1 MTANLLRTTPVFR
14 TTPALRTTTA
24 ALAIAAGLGLTAAAS
39 PAQADE
45 AQAATG
51 EEVPQAEIEA
61 ARGLVKGFF
70 TELKGELQ
78 SAIKEGGPAHA
89 IGVCQE
95 VAPSIAGKMSENSG
109 WSVGRTALK
118 VRNPRN
124 TPSVRERAVLMEF
137 KQRHAEGE
145 SFKTMESATV
155 VEEGDRRYLHY
166 MKAIPT
172 QQVCLACHG
181 SNVKKP
187 VEEAIAAQYPADAA
201 TGFEKGELRGAF
213 TFVKPLTAE

>member
-1 MTANLLRTTPVFR
+1 MTTHPLRM
-14 TTPALRTTTA
+14 TTA
-24 ALAIAAGLGLTAAAS
+24 ALAIAAGLGLTAGSAA
-39 PAQADE
+39 AQTDETKTANAD
-45 AQAATG
+45 
-51 EEVPQAEIEA
+51 VPQAEIKA
-61 ARGLVKGFF
+61 ARGLVKGFAS
-70 TELKGELQ
+70 ELKGELQ
-78 SAIKEGGPAHA
+78 AAIKDGGPPHA

-95 VAPSIAGKMSENSG
+95 VAPSIAGEMSEKSG
-109 WSVGRTALK
+109 WAVGRTALK

-124 TPSVRERAVLMEF
+124 SPSVRERAVLMDF

-172 QQVCLACHG
+172 QEVCLACHG
-181 SNVKKP
+181 SNVKEP
-187 VEEAIAAQYPADAA
+187 VRKAIDAQYPADAA

-213 TFVKPLTAE
+213 TFVKPLGEE

>member
-1 MTANLLRTTPVFR
+1 MTMRLP
-14 TTPALRTTTA
+14 RTTTA
-24 ALAIAAGLGLTAAAS
+24 ALAIAAGLGLTATAT
-39 PAQADE
+39 PADAGE

-51 EEVPQAEIEA
+51 DVPQAEVKA

-78 SAIKEGGPAHA
+78 AAIKEGGPAHA

-95 VAPSIAGKMSENSG
+95 VAPSIAGEMSEKSG
-109 WSVGRTALK
+109 WAVGRTSLK

-124 TPSVRERAVLMEF
+124 APSVRERAVLMEF
-137 KQRHAEGE
+137 KRRHAEGE
-145 SFKTMESATV
+145 GFKTMESKAV
-155 VEEGDRRYLHY
+155 IEEGGRRYLHY

-172 QQVCLACHG
+172 QEVCLACHG
-181 SNVKKP
+181 SNVKEP
-187 VEEAIAAQYPADAA
+187 VQKAIDAQYPADAA
-201 TGFEKGELRGAF
+201 TGFQKGELRGAF

>member
-1 MTANLLRTTPVFR
+1 MTTTL
-14 TTPALRTTTA
+14 LRTTTA
-24 ALAIAAGLGLTAAAS
+24 ALAIAVGLGLTAAAT

-51 EEVPQAEIEA
+51 EVPQAEVEA

-78 SAIKEGGPAHA
+78 SAIKEGGPPHA
-89 IGVCQE
+89 IGVCEE
-95 VAPSIAGKMSENSG
+95 VAPSIAGTISEKSG
-109 WSVGRTALK
+109 WAVGRTALK

-137 KQRHAEGE
+137 KRRHAEGE
-145 SFKTMESATV
+145 SFKQMESAAV
-155 VEEGDRRYLHY
+155 IEEGGRRYLHY

-172 QQVCLACHG
+172 QEVCLACHG
-181 SNVKKP
+181 SNVKEP
-187 VEEAIAAQYPADAA
+187 VQEAIDARYPADSA

-213 TFVKPLTAE
+213 TFVKPLGGE

>member
-1 MTANLLRTTPVFR
+1 MTTNLSRTT
-14 TTPALRTTTA
+14 TLLRTTTA

-39 PAQADE
+39 PARADE

-51 EEVPQAEIEA
+51 EVPQAEIEA

-95 VAPSIAGKMSENSG
+95 VAPSIAGEMSEKSG
-109 WSVGRTALK
+109 WAVGRTALK

-172 QQVCLACHG
+172 QEVCLACHG

-187 VEEAIAAQYPADAA
+187 VQEAIAAQYPADAA
-201 TGFEKGELRGAF
+201 TGFKQGELRGAF

>member
-1 MTANLLRTTPVFR
+1 MNMRLLH
-14 TTPALRTTTA
+14 TTTA
-24 ALAIAAGLGLTAAAS
+24 ALAIAAGLSLTAAAN
-39 PAQADE
+39 PADAGE
-45 AQAATG
+45 ARAATSD
-51 EEVPQAEIEA
+51 VPQEEIEA

-78 SAIKEGGPAHA
+78 AAIKEGGPAHA

-95 VAPSIAGKMSENSG
+95 VAPSIAGQMSEKSG
-109 WSVGRTALK
+109 WAVGRTALK

-124 TPSVRERAVLMEF
+124 SPSVRERAVLMEF
-137 KQRHAEGE
+137 KRRHAEGE
-145 SFKTMESATV
+145 SFKKMESATV
-155 VEEGDRRYLHY
+155 IQEGGRRYLHY

-172 QQVCLACHG
+172 QEVCLACHG
-181 SNVKKP
+181 ANVKEP
-187 VEEAIAAQYPADAA
+187 VREAIAAQYPADAA

>member
-1 MTANLLRTTPVFR
+1 MRMLH
-14 TTPALRTTTA
+14 TTTA
-24 ALAIAAGLGLTAAAS
+24 ALAIAAGLSLTAAGN
-39 PAQADE
+39 PAHAGE
-45 AQAATG
+45 AQAATSD
-51 EEVPQAEIEA
+51 VPQEELEA

-78 SAIKEGGPAHA
+78 AAIKEGGPAHA

-95 VAPSIAGKMSENSG
+95 VAPSIAGKMSEKSG
-109 WSVGRTALK
+109 WAVGRTALK

-124 TPSVRERAVLMEF
+124 SPSVRERAVLMEF
-137 KQRHAEGE
+137 KRRHAEGE
-145 SFKTMESATV
+145 SFKKMESAAV
-155 VEEGDRRYLHY
+155 IQEGGRRYLHY

-172 QQVCLACHG
+172 QEVCLACHG
-181 SNVKKP
+181 SDVKEP
-187 VEEAIAAQYPADAA
+187 VQEAIAAQYPADAA

>member
-1 MTANLLRTTPVFR
+1 MKRRFM
-14 TTPALRTTTA
+14 RTTTA
-24 ALAIAAGLGLTAAAS
+24 ALAIAVGLALTHVGG
-39 PAQADE
+39 PARADE

-51 EEVPQAEIEA
+51 DVPQAEIEA

-70 TELKGELQ
+70 SELKGELKA
-78 SAIKEGGPAHA
+78 AIQEGGPAHA
-89 IGVCQE
+89 IGVCE
-95 VAPSIAGKMSENSG
+95 DVAPSIAGTISDKSG

-124 TPSVRERAVLMEF
+124 SPSVRERAVLMAF
-137 KQRHAEGE
+137 KRRHAEGE
-145 SFKTMESATV
+145 GFKTMESATV

-172 QQVCLACHG
+172 QEVCLACHG
-181 SNVKKP
+181 SNVKEP
-187 VEEAIAAQYPADAA
+187 VREAIAKQYPADAA

>member
-1 MTANLLRTTPVFR
+1 MTRRLLPTG
-14 TTPALRTTTA
+14 AA
-24 ALAIAAGLGLTAAAS
+24 ALAIAAAVLGLTGERV
-39 PAQADE
+39 QAGE

-51 EEVPQAEIEA
+51 EAPQAELQE
-61 ARGLVKGFF
+61 ARGLVQDFF
-70 TELKGELQ
+70 TNLKGELQ
-78 SAIKEGGPAHA
+78 AAIKEGGPAHA
-89 IGVCQE
+89 IGVCGE
-95 VAPSIAGKMSENSG
+95 VAPSIAGNISDKSG
-109 WSVGRTALK
+109 WAVGRTALK

-145 SFKTMESATV
+145 GFKKMESATV

-172 QQVCLACHG
+172 QEVCLACHG
-181 SNVKKP
+181 SNVKP
-187 VEEAIAAQYPADAA
+187 EVQQAIDAQYPADAA
-201 TGFEKGELRGAF
+201 TGFEQGELRGAF